1 MSLTSTPLCIRLLAL
16 PQIKLHQGN
25 CCFWAQGE
33 CEVLEHFVSCFQKW
47 SQQSVRLWANADS
60 IFPAALGDERAPQL
74 FSPWCPLS
82 FSFLNKMV
90 SIFYACDQHLSLP
103 ILCEFGPFL
112 QSLSLPDI
120 NGNKFVIIF
129 NKCLTT
135 LWICLA
141 INLIWL
147 LKNTIICVCL
157 MAKGRTAR
165 VTNTNSASLN
175 VE

>member
-1 MSLTSTPLCIRLLAL
+1 MSLTSTPLCIRLLAF

-25 CCFWAQGE
+25 CCFQAQGE

-82 FSFLNKMV
+82 FSNKIV
-90 SIFYACDQHLSLP
+90 NIFYACGQHLSLP
-103 ILCEFGPFL
+103 VLCGFWPFL
-112 QSLSLPDI
+112 QFLSLPDI

-141 INLIWL
+141 INLIWF
-147 LKNTIICVCL
+147 LKNTIIRVGL
-157 MAKGRTAR
+157 MAKGRAAR
-165 VTNTNSASLN
+165 VTNTSSASVN